1 MSLRII
7 RDDITG
13 MKTEAIVNAANR
25 QLLAGGGVCGAIF
38 QRAGHEKLS
47 RACRELGGCE
57 TGEAVMTP
65 GFNLPASYV
74 IHTPGPVWQGGDQ
87 GEAALLK
94 ACYENALSLA
104 KEKGLKSLAFPLISS
119 GIYGY
124 PPEQALD
131 VAVGAIDAFLKDQ
144 EMDVWLVLFD
154 QSIFQL
160 ALEIYPALCG
170 QK

>member
-1 MSLRII
+1 
-7 RDDITG
+7 
-13 MKTEAIVNAANR
+13 
-25 QLLAGGGVCGAIF
+25 
-38 QRAGHEKLS
+38 
-47 RACRELGGCE
+47 
-57 TGEAVMTP
+57 MTP

-74 IHTPGPVWQGGDQ
+74 IHTPGPVWQGGGQ

-131 VAVGAIDAFLKDQ
+131 VAVGAIEAFLKDQ

-160 ALEIYPALCG
+160 ALETYPALCG